1 MFGFEVFDNKKPTVH
16 KKVNLIDLS
25 IYINNDV
32 CLFKGFKGEMND
44 ELLFFK
50 KSKFLELTR

>member
-1 MFGFEVFDNKKPTVH
+1 MFGFKVFDNKKPTVH

-50 KSKFLELTR
+50 KSKFL